1 MVDEAG
7 AGVLRGEMEER
18 LGILAGGLAQ
28 EQELIDR
35 SMAERAERMRW
46 WEEMVSQNTA
56 ATSSKNLAAYQSVAR
71 SMAALLGGSIKDQ
84 AAIMVP
90 FEIAESA
97 QDFAKFLGSGDPT
110 ALAASLQHALAAK
123 QYATVAK
130 TGVAGGGGGGHGGGG
145 GGKREEAAPAPER
158 KPTRVI
164 VNVGRGVGVIDTYEF
179 ARGLIGAINENLSDD
194 VVLEVAS

>member
-1 MVDEAG
+1 
-7 AGVLRGEMEER
+7 MEER

-46 WEEMVSQNTA
+46 WEEMVSRNTA

-123 QYATVAK
+123 QYAAVAK
-130 TGVAGGGGGGHGGGG
+130 TGVGGGGGGGGGGGHGGGG
-145 GGKREEAAPAPER
+145 GGKREEAAPVPER
-158 KPTRVI
+158 KATRVI

>member
-1 MVDEAG
+1 
-7 AGVLRGEMEER
+7 MEER

-35 SMAERAERMRW
+35 SMAERSERMRW

-90 FEIAESA
+90 FEIAEST
-97 QDFAKFLGSGDPT
+97 QDFARFLGSGDPS

-130 TGVAGGGGGGHGGGG
+130 TGGGGGGGHGGGG

-158 KPTRVI
+158 KATRVI

-179 ARGLIGAINENLSDD
+179 ARGLIGAINENLRDD